1 MKESTAME
9 TNKSVVA
16 TVAQDYEVSEI
27 QCSGAS
33 SSADLLTA
41 KVRRPIGFR
50 GGPLFADDRAAD
62 PLHDPHCQIRPDPT
76 DPQEDN
82 YFLKVTDFTRCGIL
96 KRNGFIHLRIWFPAF
111 PGVVMLADQELILMC
126 RPPEPTLLRHKAA
139 GFAGTFPHGARVS
152 GVVEETP
159 GRLEYEVALYREAS
173 GGTNGTLEPGIPG
186 IGGNSVSQ
194 TVDQAVPI
202 GTKLQLRARI
212 SSESAWGFIKL
223 IEVTVSPDPDQPHA
237 PGSVVLVKDGC
248 RNRDFSS
255 IIPHQPARY
264 RDRKNE
270 VFLDFEAFLLSSM
283 RDRSTLWI
291 HSQIKACM
299 EPQDCQPDFCL
310 DLFEPSGHGR
320 RRRTTGADPHN
331 ATGVYYP
338 RTGRLIQRYNDST
351 PTTKFKENIEYTVIM
366 PDDLYE
372 RVAANLEGSCGTFL
386 YVASGLGSLLVLS
399 ALMMCYLASRL
410 HSMSMAPPIMRTKS
424 IDDLVRDR
432 AALPGKY
439 CVQGYTGRS
448 TCQ

>member
-1 MKESTAME
+1 MWTVLIAGFC
-9 TNKSVVA
+9 TVAA
-16 TVAQDYEVSEI
+16 TVAQDYEVSDI
-27 QCSGAS
+27 QCSGAGS
-33 SSADLLTA
+33 AADLLTA
-41 KVRRPIGFR
+41 KIKRPVGFR
-50 GGPLFADDRAAD
+50 GAPLFADDRSAN
-62 PLHDPHCQIRPDPT
+62 PLTDIHCQIRPDPN

-159 GRLEYEVALYREAS
+159 GRLEYEVALYREATGNVSDAS
-173 GGTNGTLEPGIPG
+173 G
-186 IGGNSVSQ
+186 SQ

-212 SSESAWGFIKL
+212 SPDSAWGYIKL
-223 IEVTVSPDPDQPHA
+223 LEVTVSPDPDQPHA

-248 RNRDFSS
+248 RNRDFAS

-264 RDRKNE
+264 RERKNE

-283 RDRSTLWI
+283 RERSTLWI

-310 DLFEPSGHGR
+310 DLFEPSGHGKR
-320 RRRTTGADPHN
+320 RKRFLEETANDFL
-331 ATGVYYP
+331 P
-338 RTGRLIQRYNDST
+338 RVERLIKEYNDST
-351 PTTKFKENIEYTVIM
+351 PYTKFKENIEYTVMM
-366 PDDLYE
+366 PDELYQK
-372 RVAANLEGSCGTFL
+372 VAAGLDNSCGSFL
-386 YVASGLGSLLVLS
+386 YVATGLGALLVLS
-399 ALMMCYLASRL
+399 ALIMCYLATRL
-410 HSMSMAPPIMRTKS
+410 HNISTTIPQNKT
-424 IDDLVRDR
+424 IDELIRDR
-432 AALPGKY
+432 ARKY
-439 CVQGYTGRS
+439 SETTPGYTGRS
-448 TCQ
+448 TVQ

>member
-1 MKESTAME
+1 MWRILLATFCA
-9 TNKSVVA
+9 VAA
-16 TVAQDYEVSEI
+16 TVAQDYEVSDI

-33 SSADLLTA
+33 STSDLLTA
-41 KVRRPIGFR
+41 KIRRPIGFR

-62 PLHDPHCQIRPDPT
+62 PLVDIHCQIRPDPN

-173 GGTNGTLEPGIPG
+173 GNATEPSSSTPSAPGT
-186 IGGNSVSQ
+186 GNAASQ

-212 SSESAWGFIKL
+212 SPESAWGYIKL
-223 IEVTVSPDPDQPHA
+223 LEVTVSPDPDQPHA

-248 RNRDFSS
+248 RNRDFAS

-310 DLFEPSGHGR
+310 DLFEPSGHGKR
-320 RRRTTGADPHN
+320 RKRAVEPAQGNVTE
-331 ATGVYYP
+331 YSP
-338 RTGRLIQRYNDST
+338 RVGRLIQRYNDST

-366 PDDLYE
+366 PDDLYD
-372 RVAANLEGSCGTFL
+372 RVAANLEGSCGNFL
-386 YVASGLGSLLVLS
+386 YVAAGLGGLLVLS

-410 HSMSMAPPIMRTKS
+410 HSLSVSLPMQGKS

-432 AALPGKY
+432 ARKY
-439 CVQGYTGRS
+439 CDVAPGYTGRS
-448 TCQ
+448 TVQ